1 MADMRVLAV
10 ILLTLNTGCAQSE
23 QSKVEAVL
31 KQVEHAEQTGDFNAW
46 ARLWVPEKSGDL
58 EKMRPYLRARPE
70 VQYRAMKTFV
80 QGDQAVLLVHAALD
94 SFVTM
99 TLRREGGQW
108 KIQDQIWRDT
118 APDANSVYA
127 WCPPSQA
134 CLRAPDRL
142 GSRSLL
148 QEWIPARRFARD
160 GR

>member
-1 MADMRVLAV
+1 MADMRVLAA

-58 EKMRPYLRARPE
+58 ERMRPYLRARPE

-80 QGDQAVLLVHAALD
+80 QGDQAVLLVHAASD

-108 KIQDQIWRDT
+108 KIQDQMWRDT

-127 WCPPSQA
+127 LVPPE
-134 CLRAPDRL
+134 P
-142 GSRSLL
+142 GV
-148 QEWIPARRFARD
+148 FARA
-160 GR
+160 GWKP